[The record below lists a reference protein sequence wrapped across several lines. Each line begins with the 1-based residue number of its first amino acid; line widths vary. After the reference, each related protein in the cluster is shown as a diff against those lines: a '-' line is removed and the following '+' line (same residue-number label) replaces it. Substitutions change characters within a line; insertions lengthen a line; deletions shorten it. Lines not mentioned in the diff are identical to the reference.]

1 MSTQLTRVMEE
12 LKSNILEEN
21 EKTLRL
27 DYDLR
32 ACQQQNHHLLQK
44 IRREAQLKQDVSESE
59 LYLIDKIDRLEKEL
73 REKDDLLKSYTV
85 ENL

>member
-27 DYDLR
+27 GYDLR
-32 ACQQQNHHLLQK
+32 ACKQQNHHLLQK